1 MDISQRVQRAWV
13 RLQLPR
19 KLAIRENLDEGVM
32 KFKAVVFAVSFVVMG
47 GMVTTSFAETQWER
61 NHPRRD
67 QVNDR
72 LSNQNRRINNELKEG
87 ELNKQQANKLHRE
100 DRAIRQEERTMSKF
114 NSGHITGAEQKS
126 LNQQENA
133 VSRQIG
139 R

>member
-1 MDISQRVQRAWV
+1 
-13 RLQLPR
+13 
-19 KLAIRENLDEGVM
+19 M
-32 KFKAVVFAVSFVVMG
+32 KFKTIVFAISLALMG
-47 GMVTTSFAETQWER
+47 GIVTTAFAETQWER

-87 ELNKQQANKLHRE
+87 EITKRQANRLHRE
-100 DRAIRQEERTMSKF
+100 DHAIRQEERTMSKF
-114 NSGHITGAEQKS
+114 NNGHITGAEQKS

>member
-1 MDISQRVQRAWV
+1 MNLTVKA
-13 RLQLPR
+13 
-19 KLAIRENLDEGVM
+19 AIIAL
-32 KFKAVVFAVSFVVMG
+32 SFIFVG
-47 GMVTTSFAETQWER
+47 NFVTSASAETQWGR

-72 LSNQNRRINNELKEG
+72 LANQNRRINQEVREG
-87 ELNKQQANKLHRE
+87 ELTRGQAQQIHRE
-100 DRAIRQEERTMSKF
+100 DRAIRHEERTMAKF
-114 NSGHITGAEQKS
+114 NNGHITPAEQKA